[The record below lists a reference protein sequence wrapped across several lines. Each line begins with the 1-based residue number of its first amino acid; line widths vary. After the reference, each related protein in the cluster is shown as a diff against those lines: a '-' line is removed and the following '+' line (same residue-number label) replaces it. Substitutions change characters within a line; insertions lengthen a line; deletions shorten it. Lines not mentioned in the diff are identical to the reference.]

1 MLPQPATLSTL
12 GWTEVWAAAFAS
24 LAAPGV
30 TPGRVTGEHTHIY
43 QVTTEQGEVLAQVA
57 GRLRHRAE
65 ARTDFPAVGDWVA
78 LAPAPDRGR
87 ATIRAILPRR
97 SAFVR
102 KVAGSRTVEQVIA
115 ANIDTV
121 FLVVGLDGDFNPRR
135 VERYALLAAESGAEA
150 VALLNKTDICDVVG
164 TRIAEIASVAPT
176 LPAFALSARKREG
189 LGALDRYLRPGRTV
203 AFLGSSG
210 AGKSTII
217 NALVGRDLLRTREVR
232 EDDSRG
238 RHASTHRQLVVLPGG
253 GLVIDTPGMRELQ
266 LWEAGGSLSHTF
278 EEIEGLA
285 GSCRF
290 RDCRH
295 RGEPGCAVQAAV
307 ESGQLAEARLLS
319 YRKLEDELAH
329 LAEKV
334 DERARQERR
343 RQHRIMQR
351 AARRHK
357 PRP

>member
-1 MLPQPATLSTL
+1 M
-12 GWTEVWAAAFAS
+12 
-24 LAAPGV
+24 
-30 TPGRVTGEHTHIY
+30 
-43 QVTTEQGEVLAQVA
+43 
-57 GRLRHRAE
+57 RHRAGT
-65 ARTDFPAVGDWVA
+65 RTDFPAVGDWVV
-78 LAPAPDRGR
+78 LAPAPDQGR

-97 SAFVR
+97 SAFTR
-102 KVAGSRTVEQVIA
+102 KVAGSRTLEQVIA

-150 VALLNKTDICDVVG
+150 VAVLNKTDICADVAGRV
-164 TRIAEIASVAPT
+164 AEVSAVAPM
-176 LPAFALSARKREG
+176 LRVFALSARKREG
-189 LGALDRYLRPGRTV
+189 LEALEAYLQPGRTV

-217 NALVGRDLLRTREVR
+217 NALVGHDLLRTREVR
-232 EDDSRG
+232 EHDSRG
-238 RHASTHRQLVVLPGG
+238 RHGSSYRQLLILPGG

-266 LWEAGGSLSHTF
+266 LWEAGGRLTETF
-278 EEIEGLA
+278 EEIERLA
-285 GSCRF
+285 DGCRF

-307 ESGQLAEARLLS
+307 EAGPLSEARLLS
-319 YRKLEDELAH
+319 YRKLADELAH

-343 RQHRIMQR
+343 RQHRIIQR

-357 PRP
+357 PRE